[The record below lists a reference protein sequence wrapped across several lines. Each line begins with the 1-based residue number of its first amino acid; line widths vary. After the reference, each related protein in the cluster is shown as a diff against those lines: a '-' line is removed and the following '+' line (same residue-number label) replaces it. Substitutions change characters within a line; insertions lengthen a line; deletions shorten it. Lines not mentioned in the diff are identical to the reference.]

1 MQWPARTT
9 SVERWPQI
17 LPPLI
22 GDQPVFSSPNQKA
35 SSSKS
40 AYQVDPVQC
49 TSWIGAGIVLHG
61 ETQNGNPASSINIL
75 AGDDESGPFDSMK
88 SILSARARFSISFEK
103 SLANDRNCDIG

>member
-22 GDQPVFSSPNQKA
+22 GDQPVSSSPNQKG

-49 TSWIGAGIVLHG
+49 TPKIDASIVLHDKRKT
-61 ETQNGNPASSINIL
+61 EIL
-75 AGDDESGPFDSMK
+75 LPRSTYV
-88 SILSARARFSISFEK
+88 RAMTT
-103 SLANDRNCDIG
+103 LAHLIE